1 MYNLNRKLEELEVQG
16 KSIKIAIIG
25 VKIIVQKYIILIQKT
40 EIFSQLLRAY
50 VFGVISPKISTRTV
64 NTPVA
69 IPTPLLPKNLVAS
82 IVAKEAARLLTR
94 LLPINIALKSLLGLS
109 NTF

>member
-1 MYNLNRKLEELEVQG
+1 MLPV
-16 KSIKIAIIG
+16 ITFKIAIIG
-25 VKIIVQKYIILIQKT
+25 VKIIVQKYITLIQKT

-69 IPTPLLPKNLVAS
+69 IPTPLLPKNFVAR
-82 IVAKEAARLLTR
+82 IVAKDAARLLTR